1 MAFSKTLL
9 DYFLARVDEIPDK
22 KAILE
27 RRDDRWIP
35 YTWREWNERSRAIAA
50 SLMDDGVEPGQNVGI
65 FSYSRRQWVESDIA
79 ILMTGARTVTIY
91 QSLGKETVDYILED
105 SSATVLF
112 LEGPIQFKAL
122 CGDDGKA
129 PISDKIRR
137 IVYFTDTQT
146 PMARPGKPPPTE
158 ITLDDVVPTG
168 MLELL
173 VPFEEYVR
181 NGRKLLADNGE
192 GLDKRIA
199 AVTPDT
205 VAKIVYTSGTTGQP
219 KGAILTHGAMAS
231 VVATIDSD
239 VGMLP
244 DDICLLFL
252 PLAHVYAQLTYH
264 AALRTGF
271 TTAFARSMLTA
282 IDDAESIKP
291 NFFTTV
297 PRLYE
302 KIHAGVLDKMEDAG
316 GLKKKIFD
324 WAVGVG
330 SKVSEKKQH
339 GEPVTGI
346 LKAKASIADRLVFSK
361 IKARLGG
368 RIRFMVSGG
377 APIQRKLIEFFHAA
391 DLLIVEG
398 YGMTENSSLSHF
410 NRPASYKFGTVGQ
423 AGKDIDVKIADDGE
437 ILVRGQG
444 VMVGYLNKPEETA
457 KALDS
462 GGWLHTG
469 DIGVIDDD
477 GFLTITDRKK
487 DLIVTSGGK
496 NIAPAPIEARLV
508 ESRFV
513 SQGVVFGDGR
523 KFLVALL
530 TLDSDYAQKWAQENN
545 VAARGMAL
553 ASDPKIKEAVSRDV
567 DRINRQLESYETIK
581 KFAIMPTEFSMD
593 AGEVTPSLKLRK
605 RVIERRNKEL
615 IESLYP
621 SETGR
626 C

>member
-1 MAFSKTLL
+1 MTFSKTLL

-22 KAILE
+22 KALLE

-50 SLMDDGVEPGQNVGI
+50 SLMDDGVEAGQNVGI

-79 ILMTGARTVTIY
+79 ILMAGALTVTIY

-112 LEGPIQFKAL
+112 LEGPIQIKAL

-158 ITLDDVVPTG
+158 ITLDDVMPTE

-173 VPFEEYVR
+173 VPFEEYVS
-181 NGRKLLADNGE
+181 NGKKLLADNGE
-192 GLDKRIA
+192 ALDKRIA

-205 VAKIVYTSGTTGQP
+205 LAKIIYTSGTTGQP
-219 KGAILTHGAMAS
+219 KGAMLTHGAMAS

-239 VGMLP
+239 LGMLP

-271 TTAFARSMLTA
+271 TTAFATSMLTA
-282 IDDAESIKP
+282 IDDAGSVKP
-291 NFFTTV
+291 SFFTTV

-302 KIHAGVLDKMEDAG
+302 KIHAGVLAQVEEAG

-330 SKVSEKKQH
+330 SMVSEKKQH
-339 GEPVTGI
+339 GEPVTGM

-361 IKARLGG
+361 LKARLGG
-368 RIRFMVSGG
+368 RVRFMVSGG
-377 APIQRKLIEFFHAA
+377 APIQRSLIEFFHAA

-398 YGMTENSSLSHF
+398 YGMTENSSLSNF
-410 NRPASYKFGTVGQ
+410 NRPTNYKFGTVGQ
-423 AGKDIDVKIADDGE
+423 AGKDIDVEIADDGE

-444 VMVGYLNKPEETA
+444 VMVGYLNQPEETA
-457 KALDS
+457 EALDS

-469 DIGVIDDD
+469 DIGVIDED

-496 NIAPAPIEARLV
+496 NIAPAPIETRLL

-513 SQGVVFGDGR
+513 SQAVVFGDGR
-523 KFLVALL
+523 KFLTALL
-530 TLDSDYAQKWAQENN
+530 TLDLDYVQKWAGENG
-545 VAARGMAL
+545 VAARSSAL
-553 ASDPKIKEAVSRDV
+553 SSDSKIRDAVSRDV
-567 DRINRQLESYETIK
+567 DRMNRQLESYETIK
-581 KFAIMPTEFSMD
+581 NFAIMPTEFSMD

-605 RVIERRNKEL
+605 RVIEHKNKEL

-621 SETGR
+621 PETGR